1 MEIVDRG
8 AERGEDLIQVAYA
21 DTREEA
27 ALVRGLLREEGI
39 RSLAKSASY
48 GRTGGTGLVT
58 GSPRR
63 IYVMPEHAERAREL
77 LGEVMVEE
85 PEVEEFPEP
94 LNAAHL
100 ADATG
105 HKPRDYN
112 IFGFYARTYLVGF
125 VVLGIVLLL
134 FLLLH

>member
-8 AERGEDLIQVAYA
+8 AERGEELIQVAYA
-21 DTREEA
+21 DTRQEA

-48 GRTGGTGLVT
+48 GRTGGTGIVT

-63 IYVMPEHAERAREL
+63 IYVRPEHAERAREL
-77 LGEVMVEE
+77 LGEVMVEDPLE
-85 PEVEEFPEP
+85 DEIPEP
-94 LNAAHL
+94 ANAEHL

-112 IFGFYARTYLVGF
+112 IFGFYARTYLVAF
-125 VVLGIVLLL
+125 VVIGIVLLL
-134 FLLLH
+134 FILLH